1 MDDFETKGS
10 IGQGEEMKEATRRD
24 EERARAALVQVSL
37 QLRRGSDP
45 HNDRPAPLC
54 GHSRRCALRS
64 QVTVMLRLLLIIHIN
79 HHAHC

>member
-10 IGQGEEMKEATRRD
+10 IGQGEEMKEAVRRD

-45 HNDRPAPLC
+45 HDRPAPPC

-64 QVTVMLRLLLIIHIN
+64 QVTVMLRLLIIHVN